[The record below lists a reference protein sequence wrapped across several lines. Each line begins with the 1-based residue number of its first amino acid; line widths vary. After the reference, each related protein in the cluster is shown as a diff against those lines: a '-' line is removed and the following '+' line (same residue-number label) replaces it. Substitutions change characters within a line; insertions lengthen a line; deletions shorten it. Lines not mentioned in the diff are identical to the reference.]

1 MRRRGTSLILEAIEP
16 SRKSV
21 DAVELRY
28 PNLREALRA
37 FGPISYLQRGGRLLK
52 HPLKKMPK
60 PGKLR
65 QELNTAYLLTASY
78 RLQKAMTPVDK
89 LFWSK
94 QFTLA
99 SVGLFGRPEPRQV
112 RSLAAAE
119 LSYFQALVD
128 ELDNHHDFT
137 RALLHYYR
145 LLAGNTKSAGNL
157 DKRYA
162 KLLDDVRDY
171 LYDRYDTVLAVFD
184 GMPTSGEL
192 EPAELRRYFRRG
204 LKALVG
210 QDPAWAD
217 WQVISNQSAGL
228 SVEAP
233 KKQIIIGRYR
243 APIQVGE
250 VRGLFAHEVL
260 VHANRAV
267 GGAKLSKALTEGLPD
282 YLEAEEGLGVLI
294 EAALRGGIPSKIRD
308 RYLDIALAMGNYRRR
323 AVNREQLFNVCYVRA
338 VLRSLDRG
346 FDLDLDD
353 LENETWQHVNR
364 IYRGSL
370 GDKYVAVFTKD
381 IAYYQGFVKLAK
393 HFKSQAK
400 AGQLAT
406 SLDFALK
413 GKFDPTNPADV
424 RLVKSLTKKK

>member
-21 DAVELRY
+21 DAAELRY

-37 FGPISYLQRGGRLLK
+37 FGPMSYLQRGGRLIK

-78 RLQKAMTPVDK
+78 RLQKSLTPVDK
-89 LFWSK
+89 IFWSK

-99 SVGLFGRPEPRQV
+99 SVGLFGRPNPRQV
-112 RSLAAAE
+112 RVLAAAE
-119 LSYFQALVD
+119 LRYFESLVD
-128 ELDNHHDFT
+128 ELDNHHEFT
-137 RALLHYYR
+137 RAMLHYYR
-145 LLAGNTKSAGNL
+145 LLAGNAKSTGSL
-157 DKRYA
+157 EKRFG
-162 KLLDDVRDY
+162 KLLVQVRDY
-171 LYDRYDTVLAVFD
+171 FYDRYGSVLAVFD
-184 GMPTSGEL
+184 ELPANGEL
-192 EPAELRRYFRRG
+192 EPIELRRYFRRA
-204 LKALVG
+204 LKQLAAV
-210 QDPAWAD
+210 DPDWVQ
-217 WQVISNQSAGL
+217 WQVVSNQSAGL

-233 KKQIIIGRYR
+233 KKQIVIGRYR
-243 APIQVGE
+243 APVHAKD

-260 VHANRAV
+260 VHAKRAV
-267 GGAKLSKALTEGLPD
+267 GGAKLSKALAEGLPD
-282 YLEAEEGLGVLI
+282 YLEAEEGLGVLA
-294 EAALRGGIPSKIRD
+294 EAALGDGIPSKIKD

-353 LENETWQHVNR
+353 LENQVWQHVNR

-381 IAYYQGFVKLAK
+381 IAYYQGFIRMAK
-393 HFKSQAK
+393 YLKVEAK
-400 AGQLAT
+400 QGRLT
-406 SLDFALK
+406 SSLDLALSA
-413 GKFDPTNPADV
+413 KFDPTSISDV
-424 RLVKSLTKKK
+424 RQVKSLTKNK